1 MHGSSNDNPN
11 VATFVQGTVSIRT
24 HGSASLQPLGGNIT
38 AMHNPELVV
47 DETPLK
53 KHPRKEVISA

>member
-1 MHGSSNDNPN
+1 MHGGSNDNPN
-11 VATFVQGTVSIRT
+11 VATFVQGTVSIRA
-24 HGSASLQPLGGNIT
+24 HGSASLQPLRGNIT

-53 KHPRKEVISA
+53 KRPRKHCYTF